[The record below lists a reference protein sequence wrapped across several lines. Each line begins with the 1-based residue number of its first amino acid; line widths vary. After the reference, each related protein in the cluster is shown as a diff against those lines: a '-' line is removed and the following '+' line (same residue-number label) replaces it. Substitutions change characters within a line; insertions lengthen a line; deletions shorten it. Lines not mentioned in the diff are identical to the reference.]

1 MKLVASALFWV
12 GVALA
17 LPFVLL
23 FGASIM
29 RMATEGFQVQYIN
42 SALLGLFC
50 AAFSVAVGYMLRQ
63 MLLERID

>member
-1 MKLVASALFWV
+1 MKHVAKSLFCIE
-12 GVALA
+12 VALA

-23 FGASIM
+23 LGASLTRI
-29 RMATEGFQVQYIN
+29 ATEGFRTQYLN

-63 MLLERID
+63 KLLERID